1 MTDNEKINDMF
12 LRIQNFEFPECQD
25 RQFAQL
31 VSEVKEGFSIM
42 QKGIMEAAQY
52 IKSYRRAKDL
62 EKVDAEPIE
71 VHPGVY
77 DIAPTQEEIKF

>member
-1 MTDNEKINDMF
+1 MTDNDKINDLF
-12 LRIQNFEFPECQD
+12 LRLQNFEFPKCQD
-25 RQFAQL
+25 SQFAQL

-42 QKGIMEAAQY
+42 QKGIMAAAQN
-52 IKSYRRAKDL
+52 IKNNQRAKDL
-62 EKVDAEPIE
+62 EKVDAEPIQ

>member
-12 LRIQNFEFPECQD
+12 LRIQNFKFPTCQD
-25 RQFAQL
+25 QQFAQL
-31 VSEVKEGFSIM
+31 VSEVQEGFQIM
-42 QKGIMEAAQY
+42 QKGILEAAQN
-52 IKSYRRAKDL
+52 IKSYQRAKDL

-77 DIAPTQEEIKF
+77 DIAPSQEEIKF